1 MHDIAIYTEQWREE
15 YLSKQSLVLN
25 TLIHDMTNLLY
36 YEHWTNKNIFMYKSS
51 ASQFLWTNTWIQSGP
66 DAFGR
71 SNLVMAHLTNFGV
84 KGILCNSR
92 IVLEGKAGKKMSM
105 SSRLGLLKMVLRN
118 NLDLFNTEDKTS
130 KPLNRGGSYCKVTF
144 VQNTIDISPKFT
156 KA

>member
-1 MHDIAIYTEQWREE
+1 MMGGISLKTKPRVKHTYSWHDKPIALWT
-15 YLSKQSLVLN
+15 LNKQKYFYVQKFSFSVPLNQHLN
-25 TLIHDMTNLLY
+25 TIRTRCL
-36 YEHWTNKNIFMYKSS
+36 
-51 ASQFLWTNTWIQSGP
+51 
-66 DAFGR
+66 GR

-84 KGILCNSR
+84 KGTLCNSR

-118 NLDLFNTEDKTS
+118 NLDLFNAEDKTS